1 MNSLPSALPQI
12 EGGIDEA
19 YLSAAL
25 TRAGRSIRPS
35 ALMIAGL
42 TDGRQS
48 SPVLLLKSGAGPS
61 YVLKIFARE
70 DWRSPV
76 LGDGNIE
83 ACPFR
88 KRRGADVAR
97 APFHALDRGAGL
109 TRCG

>member
-1 MNSLPSALPQI
+1 MNSLLSALPQI

-25 TRAGRSIRPS
+25 PRAGRSSRPS

-83 ACPFR
+83 ARLFAS
-88 KRRGADVAR
+88 GAVR
-97 APFHALDRGAGL
+97 ALPAPLFHALDRGAGL